1 MKGYKVIIIMINII
15 IKTKMLKMMVVFM
28 IIVKNLPR
36 ANDGDHGFVIIMTRV
51 VHEDY
56 GDNNEEDTPNLIQ
69 EVRRGLTEAREL
81 VARQKRD
88 RQSMDRSLS
97 LIHI

>member
-1 MKGYKVIIIMINII
+1 MTYKCFDVLILDIQRYGFVHEKPFLPGERYSISKEMERNVKGYKVIIIMINII

-51 VHEDY
+51 V
-56 GDNNEEDTPNLIQ
+56 T
-69 EVRRGLTEAREL
+69 
-81 VARQKRD
+81 
-88 RQSMDRSLS
+88 
-97 LIHI
+97 